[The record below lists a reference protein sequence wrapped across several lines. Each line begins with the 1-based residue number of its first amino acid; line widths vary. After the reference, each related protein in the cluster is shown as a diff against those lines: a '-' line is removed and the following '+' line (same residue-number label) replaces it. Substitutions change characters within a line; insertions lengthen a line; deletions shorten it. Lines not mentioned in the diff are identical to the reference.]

1 MKYTIDRFEGEFAV
15 VELESGKFADI
26 PREAIPEASHE
37 GDVISVTI
45 DTEATK
51 DAKKDI
57 RKLEDSLWAD

>member
-26 PREAIPEASHE
+26 PREAIPEAAHE
-37 GDVISVTI
+37 GDIISVSI
-45 DTEATK
+45 DSSATK
-51 DAKKDI
+51 NAKKDI